1 MNNLSEKGK
10 ARLGIAILLISVVVF
25 GFIITPA
32 GIMISNA
39 GAEMVDIRSVGGNS
53 AAEAYYQLHGEIYA
67 SMGRIIACISLVICF
82 AGIVYSVLLLK
93 ASKDTLKAM
102 GNEIK
107 TATDDM
113 KERTVRAAH
122 EFSKDKTN
130 TTTVSGQAAAVV
142 PASAAV
148 KAERVCPNCKQPI
161 SAENAFCTKCGF
173 KLNNSVE
180 KIVCPCCGSAITND
194 TVFCTQCGHKISE
207 VQADEGE
214 QK

>member
-10 ARLGIAILLISVVVF
+10 ARLGIAILLISVIVF

-39 GAEMVDIRSVGGNS
+39 GAEMADIRSVGGNS
-53 AAEAYYQLHGEIYA
+53 VAEAYYQLHGEIYA
-67 SMGRIIACISLVICF
+67 SMGRIIACIGLVICF
-82 AGIVYSVLLLK
+82 AGITYSILLLK

-107 TATDDM
+107 MATDDM

-122 EFSKDKTN
+122 ELSKDKSHT
-130 TTTVSGQAAAVV
+130 AATSNSLSVGV
-142 PASAAV
+142 QTSSIE
-148 KAERVCPNCKQPI
+148 KAEKLCPNCKQPI
-161 SAENAFCTKCGF
+161 SAESAFCTKCGF
-173 KLNNSVE
+173 KMDAEVE
-180 KIVCPCCGSAITND
+180 KNVCPSCGTAITSD

-207 VQADEGE
+207 IQANEGE